1 MRMTHKI
8 MHGERGLDAST
19 WLERAFGATHATRS
33 RLDSFNVKVKS
44 GRLEL
49 KRNLYSVRVTADWNQ
64 IPADI
69 KSKQGTALSKAKFR
83 RIRARMM
90 QPA

>member
-8 MHGERGLDAST
+8 MHGEGGLDGST
-19 WLERAFGATHATRS
+19 WFERAFGATHATRS
-33 RLDSFNVKVKS
+33 GLDSFNVKVKS

-49 KRNLYSVRVTADWNQ
+49 KRNLYSVRMTADWNQ

-83 RIRARMM
+83 RIRARIM